1 MKNSAEEL
9 NCVDQETR
17 LATAMSVL
25 DAINRVQAVIE
36 FQLDGT
42 IVHANQ
48 NFLAAVG
55 YTLEEIVGQHHRIFC
70 EAGYAASPEYQQFW
84 QHLGDGEFHSGEFK
98 RRAKG
103 GRDIWIAASYNPVL
117 GPDGKPV
124 KVIKF
129 ATDITAQKIAAAEF
143 QGKRDAVNRVQA
155 VIEFDLQGR
164 VLTANDNFLNI
175 MGYALDEVRGQH
187 HRMFCDPAFV
197 HSPEY
202 LAFWERLG
210 RGEFN
215 AGEYRRVTKSGK
227 DVWILA
233 SYNPI
238 FDAEGKPVKVVK
250 FATDITEQKK
260 LSTESRGKL
269 EALGRSQAVIEFDMR
284 GHVLSVNH
292 NFLRTMGYTEDEVV
306 GAHHSL
312 FCEAD
317 LVKSAQYR
325 NFWAALGQGEFQ
337 SGLFKRRGKHD
348 ADIWILATYN
358 PILDIN
364 GKAYKVV
371 KFAMDVTDQ
380 VQREMLVS
388 EKVQAISGVLAKLT
402 QSIGDIADG
411 SQETAGIAGQTQ
423 LEAADGSK
431 LLARSRDAIVAI
443 QKSSGDVRDIIDT
456 ISDIASQTHLLAFN
470 AAIEAARA
478 GEHGYGFSVVAN
490 EVRKLAEKSA
500 IATREI
506 AKLINDTVNRVDE
519 GTRLSGEVEAAFERI
534 VRSVGRTSESI
545 GQIHAS
551 TSAQANATHDAS
563 ALLTELETITPK
575 H

>member
-1 MKNSAEEL
+1 MKNSTQEL
-9 NCVDQETR
+9 TCLDQETR

-70 EAGYAASPEYQQFW
+70 EPGYAASSEYQQFW
-84 QHLGDGEFHSGEFK
+84 RHLGDGEFHSGEFK

-143 QGKRDAVNRVQA
+143 KGKRDAVNRVQA
-155 VIEFDLQGR
+155 IIEFDLLGR
-164 VLTANDNFLNI
+164 IITANDNFLNV
-175 MGYALDEVRGQH
+175 MGYALEEVQGQH
-187 HRMFCDPAFV
+187 HRIFCDSAFV

-202 LAFWERLG
+202 LAFWERLE

-260 LSTESRGKL
+260 LSAESRGKL

-312 FCEAD
+312 FCDED

-358 PILDIN
+358 PILDID

-388 EKVQAISGVLAKLT
+388 EKVQAISGVLNKLT

-423 LEAADGSK
+423 VEAADGSK

-456 ISDIASQTHLLAFN
+456 INDIASQTHLLAFN

-500 IATREI
+500 VATREI
-506 AKLINDTVNRVDE
+506 AKLINDTINRVDD

-545 GQIHAS
+545 GQIHAA
-551 TSAQANATHDAS
+551 TSAQANATQDAS

>member
-1 MKNSAEEL
+1 MKNSTQEL
-9 NCVDQETR
+9 TCLDQETR

-70 EAGYAASPEYQQFW
+70 EPGYAASSEYQQFW
-84 QHLGDGEFHSGEFK
+84 RHLGDGEFHSGEFK

-143 QGKRDAVNRVQA
+143 KGKRDAVNRVQA
-155 VIEFDLQGR
+155 IIEFDLHGR
-164 VLTANDNFLNI
+164 VLTANDNFLNV
-175 MGYALDEVRGQH
+175 MGYALEEVQGQH
-187 HRMFCDPAFV
+187 HRIFCDSAFV

-202 LAFWERLG
+202 LAFWERLE

-260 LSTESRGKL
+260 LSAESRGKL

-312 FCEAD
+312 FCDED

-358 PILDIN
+358 PILDID

-388 EKVQAISGVLAKLT
+388 EKVQAISGVLNKLT

-423 LEAADGSK
+423 VEAADGSK

-500 IATREI
+500 VATREI

-545 GQIHAS
+545 GQIHAA

>member
-1 MKNSAEEL
+1 MKNSTQEL
-9 NCVDQETR
+9 TCLDHETR

-70 EAGYAASPEYQQFW
+70 EPGYAASSEYQQFW

-143 QGKRDAVNRVQA
+143 KGKRDAVNRVQA
-155 VIEFDLQGR
+155 IIEFDLHGR
-164 VLTANDNFLNI
+164 VLTANDNFLNV
-175 MGYALDEVRGQH
+175 MGYALEEVEGQH
-187 HRMFCDPAFV
+187 HRIFCDSAFV

-306 GAHHSL
+306 GAHHSM
-312 FCEAD
+312 FCEED

-388 EKVQAISGVLAKLT
+388 EKVQAISSVLADLT
-402 QSIGDIADG
+402 RSIGVIADG
-411 SQETAGIAGQTQ
+411 SQQTAGLAGQTQ
-423 LEAADGSK
+423 AEAADGSK
-431 LLARSRDAIVAI
+431 LLARSTDAIVAI

-500 IATREI
+500 VATREI

-551 TSAQANATHDAS
+551 TAAQANATHDAS

>member
-1 MKNSAEEL
+1 MKNSTQEL
-9 NCVDQETR
+9 TCLDQETR

-70 EAGYAASPEYQQFW
+70 EPGYAASSEYQQFW

-306 GAHHSL
+306 GAHHSM
-312 FCEAD
+312 FCEED

-423 LEAADGSK
+423 VEAADGSK

-500 IATREI
+500 VATREI

-545 GQIHAS
+545 GQIHAA